1 MINPLDELSDIY
13 LGQISEADN
22 SPEAIKARV
31 MQHVRAIRYRA
42 RKEGDQLNKA
52 YNDYMAGQ
60 AGISATE
67 KSMVKERL
75 GLTGGSEHQEGM
87 AYGMYKGS
95 GKPAGVM
102 KDYLDKK
109 AKKLEKEKEKQK
121 PEYKNNPAF
130 GDPSHHS
137 NRKTRTEAKQEGGY
151 ISNAAKAEVRNER
164 RFGKKGSATPTGTF
178 GQGTSEKAKLA
189 VKRGEEHKARRG
201 VKTKPT
207 VTIDKPDRLV
217 SLRVS
222 KEGYYDWRQELS
234 EYSGSMPV
242 KVSDAEKRITEKKVK
257 NKVTVNPAQ
266 GQAESFA
273 KELGGQLLE
282 ACEVFQM
289 FELDNGQ
296 IQLLEVKDKKG
307 KGSGTKDA
315 CYHKVKSRYSVWPSA
330 YASGALVKC
339 RRVGADNWGNST
351 KKEDVQWKDIQYK
364 AKSGESTFLS
374 DLDGNISF
382 EIVDVIVPAVKEA
395 KVDKGRSD
403 YGKASIRNY
412 RRMGPGHDEPG
423 MFDPEGKR
431 GKTID
436 KRREEHKARR
446 GVKGAKVPAYKV
458 EEVEVAEDYETKKKE
473 EIMGALKKRD
483 LKQKVKEKIAADIIK
498 RKGDV
503 SKSDDRYAYES
514 VEQIDELSNTTTA
527 NYLYHARVD
536 KGYVH
541 GGKMGK
547 YQKARDKGIKRAEKK
562 LGKKVSDRLRYVADY
577 DTRTMRDDPNTS
589 EYPRKFKV
597 KEEVVSEGP
606 LGAIAGG
613 VLGGAVGGPAGA
625 IAGAALGSKVDVLG
639 GGKKKTKAT
648 KPTPAPKP
656 APKPNVDAEKA
667 KKAKRAR
674 LVKIMDKERLNKEGY
689 SNWRDTLDE
698 KCWAGYEKKGMK
710 TMFGKRYPN
719 CVKKKT
725 NSEEVEFQ
733 EKLDLKKA
741 DMGDV
746 VKDFYKSDAPQFKGR
761 SKEKRREMAI
771 AAKLTAERGKLPE
784 EVVTEV
790 SKKTLGSYVKKA
802 ATEIGTSAMKG
813 DYKKMQKRHKGV
825 LDASDKLTKEEV
837 GLSTSVKATKAKEE
851 AMLRKKEQEAVAK
864 KKMKEEVVTEL
875 NRFEKE
881 KGVDTKTGK
890 PVTKGGTA
898 KSDKAFQFVMK
909 KFGKQRVGANQPK
922 KVRGAKNPNETSPT
936 KQKLARMKA
945 AKASSRAFE
954 TRAKKAGYKTAQDY
968 ANVVA
973 RYGSEDNMKKGRGLG
988 T

>member
-42 RKEGDQLNKA
+42 RKEGDQLTKA

-75 GLTGGSEHQEGM
+75 GLTGGAQHQEGM
-87 AYGMYKGS
+87 AYGLSKGT
-95 GKPAGVM
+95 GKPSGPM
-102 KDYLDKK
+102 
-109 AKKLEKEKEKQK
+109 
-121 PEYKNNPAF
+121 
-130 GDPSHHS
+130 
-137 NRKTRTEAKQEGGY
+137 
-151 ISNAAKAEVRNER
+151 AA
-164 RFGKKGSATPTGTF
+164 FGKKKT
-178 GQGTSEKAKLA
+178 K
-189 VKRGEEHKARRG
+189 
-201 VKTKPT
+201 KTKPT
-207 VTIDKPDRLV
+207 VTIDKPDKLV

-222 KEGYYDWRQELS
+222 KEGYYSWRHELS
-234 EYSGSMPV
+234 EYSGMMP
-242 KVSDAEKRITEKKVK
+242 KKNSDAEIKITEKKVK

-282 ACEVFQM
+282 ACEVFQI
-289 FELDNGQ
+289 FEVDDDQ
-296 IQLLEVKDKKG
+296 IQLLEVKDRKG

-339 RRVGADNWGNST
+339 RRVGAANWGNST
-351 KKEDVQWKDIQYK
+351 KKEDVQWKDIKYK

-374 DLDGNISF
+374 DSDGNIAF
-382 EIVDVIVPAVKEA
+382 EIVDVIAPAVQEA
-395 KVDKGRSD
+395 KVDTGRSD

-412 RRMGPGHDEPG
+412 RRMGPGHDDPG

-458 EEVEVAEDYETKKKE
+458 SEDYETKKKE

-514 VEQIDELSNTTTA
+514 VEVVTELEKKTLG
-527 NYLYHARVD
+527 NYVKKASTDLATRSIKHGMTGGTETGGDPDSSENVEKINKRHSGIMKAVD
-536 KGYVH
+536 KL
-541 GGKMGK
+541 K
-547 YQKARDKGIKRAEKK
+547 
-562 LGKKVSDRLRYVADY
+562 
-577 DTRTMRDDPNTS
+577 
-589 EYPRKFKV
+589 
-597 KEEVVSEGP
+597 
-606 LGAIAGG
+606 
-613 VLGGAVGGPAGA
+613 
-625 IAGAALGSKVDVLG
+625 
-639 GGKKKTKAT
+639 
-648 KPTPAPKP
+648 
-656 APKPNVDAEKA
+656 
-667 KKAKRAR
+667 
-674 LVKIMDKERLNKEGY
+674 KEGF
-689 SNWRDTLDE
+689 SNWRETLDE
-698 KCWAGYEKKGMK
+698 KCWKGYEKKGMK

-725 NSEEVEFQ
+725 KSEEVEFQ

-784 EVVTEV
+784 DY
-790 SKKTLGSYVKKA
+790 SANPAQQA
-802 ATEIGTSAMKG
+802 AIAI
-813 DYKKMQKRHKGV
+813 
-825 LDASDKLTKEEV
+825 A
-837 GLSTSVKATKAKEE
+837 
-851 AMLRKKEQEAVAK
+851 KKERKQDLKVAQK
-864 KKMKEEVVTEL
+864 KKMKEEIVTEL

-898 KSDKAFQFVMK
+898 KNDKAFQFVMK
-909 KFGKQRVGANQPK
+909 KVGKQRMGANQPK

-936 KQKLARMKA
+936 KQKMTRMKA

-954 TRAKKAGYKTAQDY
+954 TRAKRAGYKTAQDY